1 MTGLS
6 TFLGKNLRHG
16 TVRFTFDGIRAILSS
31 LQYTVERG
39 KICVHLV
46 LFSPILTR
54 KVAGLPVDPF
64 VDPPL
69 PFNPSHATRTQELL
83 LSSTVLLY
91 CVFYVSILSFVCP
104 FYQDLSMFE
113 SIQAEECTTTTCELS
128 IRC

>member
-1 MTGLS
+1 MTEFCFDPLDRGR
-6 TFLGKNLRHG
+6 G
-16 TVRFTFDGIRAILSS
+16 VRFTFDGIRAILSS

-64 VDPPL
+64 ADPPL

-91 CVFYVSILSFVCP
+91 YVFYVSILSRFIHVRVNT
-104 FYQDLSMFE
+104 S
-113 SIQAEECTTTTCELS
+113 
-128 IRC
+128 